1 MHSLKQPKSIAA
13 SRRYCR
19 RLSKASG
26 SNFLWAFPSLGKSK
40 RRAMY
45 ALYAFMRYSDDLVD
59 AVSTSEKPLS
69 PLDASPKD
77 RLKHWRDL
85 LKFCLQDDIPPNFDK
100 QASSASKASKN
111 NVPSDSILIV
121 PALLETIEH
130 YQIPR
135 DLFFAVLDGVEMDL
149 TKNRYENFSQ
159 LQLYCER
166 VASTVGLACIHIWGF
181 AGQGR
186 PEAAEVFE
194 LARKVGIA
202 YQLTNILRDIK
213 EDAERDRVYLP
224 QDEISSAGYSVDE
237 INRGVVNPAFDRLL
251 HSQTQR
257 AEECYAASR
266 ELYARLMPDGKKI
279 FGLMTATYH
288 AILKKIAAD
297 PAAVFRK
304 RIRLGKFER
313 IRLLAR
319 WTFLTPKELVL

>member
-1 MHSLKQPKSIAA
+1 LD
-13 SRRYCR
+13 
-19 RLSKASG
+19 KAQ
-26 SNFLWAFPSLGKSK
+26 

-85 LKFCLQDDIPPNFDK
+85 LKFCLQDDIPSNYDM
-100 QASSASKASKN
+100 QASSAAENDASL
-111 NVPSDSILIV
+111 DSILIV
-121 PALLETIEH
+121 PALLEAIER
-130 YQIPR
+130 YRIPR

-149 TKNRYENFSQ
+149 TKNRYANFSE

-181 AGQGR
+181 AGQGK

-202 YQLTNILRDIK
+202 YQLTNILRDLK
-213 EDAERDRVYLP
+213 EDAEMDRIYLP
-224 QDEISSAGYSVDE
+224 EDEISSAGYSVEE
-237 INRGVVNPAFDRLL
+237 IKRGVVNPAFERLL
-251 HSQTQR
+251 HSQVQR
-257 AEECYAASR
+257 AEEHYAASR
-266 ELYARLMPDGKKI
+266 ELYARLTPEGKKI

-288 AILKKIAAD
+288 SILKKIAAD

-304 RIRLGKFER
+304 RIRPGKLER